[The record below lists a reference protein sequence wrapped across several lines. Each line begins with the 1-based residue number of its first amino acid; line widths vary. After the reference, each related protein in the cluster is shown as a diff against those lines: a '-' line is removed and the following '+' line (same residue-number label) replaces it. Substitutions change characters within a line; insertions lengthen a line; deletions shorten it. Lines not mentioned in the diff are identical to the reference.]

1 MNRVFPIGEILRGFW
16 SLLSGMGVTLGQFF
30 KPNVTVNYPYESLKM
45 TPRFRGHIE
54 LLKDEATGLTLCTS
68 CQLCAKAC
76 PSFCITV
83 EGVKPEGAKR
93 KFANLYRLD
102 FTKCSLC
109 AACVEVCPTDAIRF
123 SKDYN
128 LASTKASDYI
138 MDLYANMKPVYVP
151 PPPPKPVAPT
161 PVAAKSPEGQAPAC
175 PGGNVP
181 PSPGGSGAPGEVAPP
196 SKEKAP

>member
-54 LLKDEATGLTLCTS
+54 LLKDQETGLTLCTS

-76 PSFCITV
+76 PSACITV
-83 EGVKPEGAKR
+83 EGVKPDGAKR

-128 LASTKASDYI
+128 LASTKASDYV
-138 MDLYANMKPVYVP
+138 MDLFANMKPVYVP
-151 PPPPKPVAPT
+151 PPPPKPAAPALATAKPLGEAGPAAATPAAPAVPPT
-161 PVAAKSPEGQAPAC
+161 P
-175 PGGNVP
+175 
-181 PSPGGSGAPGEVAPP
+181 
-196 SKEKAP
+196 EKTP